1 MEQLDL
7 VIRGGTIAT
16 AADTFAADIGIR
28 GNQVVAIEKGLPE
41 TKNQIDASGKF
52 VLPGGVDTHAH
63 IEQLS
68 ASGLMTADNFES
80 ATTAAAFG
88 GTTTVL
94 SFAAQHVGMDLA
106 KVVAD
111 YHAAA
116 KRGAVVDYGF
126 HMIVADPTPAALEQ
140 IPALVEAGHT
150 SLKVFMTYD
159 RLKLDDEQ
167 MLDVL
172 SAARDNGAF
181 VCVHAENNGI
191 IRWLT
196 QRLLDRG
203 HMHPKYHAKAHARTA
218 EAEAINRLITLA
230 EIVDQPIIVYHVSTI
245 EGVAAIR
252 NARARGLKVFG
263 ETCPHYLF
271 LTEDDLDR
279 PGMEGA
285 KFACSPPPRTRADQE
300 ALWNALESGDLQVI
314 SSDHAPYAFDATG
327 KLKHGPNANFKQIA
341 SGLPGI
347 EIRMPLMFD
356 AMVSK
361 GRMGINAFVNLTSTQ
376 PAKLYGLHPRKGTI
390 AVGADADVAIW
401 DPTRETRISAKNLH
415 DRTGY
420 TPFEDVTVTGWPDVI
435 VLGGRKLIFDGMC
448 HGVPGSGTFLPRKAG
463 AKRDLFDPRN

>member
-7 VIRGGTIAT
+7 VIRGGTVAT
-16 AADTFAADIGIR
+16 ATDTFVADIGIR
-28 GNQVVAIEKGLPE
+28 GDHIAAIGDDLP
-41 TKNQIDASGKF
+41 KARDQIDATGKL

-88 GTTTVL
+88 GTTTVI
-94 SFAAQHVGMDLA
+94 SFAAQHRGMDLA

-116 KRGAVVDYGF
+116 RRGAMIDYGF
-126 HMIVADPTPAALEQ
+126 HMIVADPTPATLAQ
-140 IPALVEAGHT
+140 IPALVETGHA

-159 RLKLDDEQ
+159 LLKLDDEQ

-172 SAARDNGAF
+172 STARKYGAF
-181 VCVHAENNGI
+181 VCVHAENHGM

-196 QRLLDRG
+196 NSLLEHG
-203 HMHPKYHAKAHARTA
+203 HTHPKYHAKAHARAA
-218 EAEAINRLITLA
+218 EAEAINRLILLS
-230 EIVDQPIIVYHVSTI
+230 EITDQPIMVFHVSTI
-245 EGVAAIR
+245 EGAAAVR
-252 NARARGLKVFG
+252 NARARGLKVSG

-285 KFACSPPPRTRADQE
+285 KYLCSPPPRTKADQE
-300 ALWNALESGDLQVI
+300 ALWDALAAGDLQVI

-347 EIRMPLMFD
+347 EVRMPLMFD

-361 GRMGINAFVNLTSTQ
+361 GRMGINAFVNVTCTQ
-376 PAKLYGLHPRKGTI
+376 PAKLYGLYPRKGTI
-390 AVGADADVAIW
+390 AVGGDADLAIW
-401 DPTRETRISAKNLH
+401 DPTRKTTIRAKNLH

-420 TPFEDVTVTGWPDVI
+420 TPFEGVTVTGWPDI
-435 VLGGRKLIFDGMC
+435 VVLRGRKLIVDAIARGTA
-448 HGVPGSGTFLPRKAG
+448 GSGMFLARNADAG
-463 AKRDLFDPRN
+463 LKGD